1 MSQKLVVIS
10 QWMDVA
16 EAKAL
21 VKSLVAEGK
30 YAKGQVKLSSYRW
43 KDLKDHDKGYLARVH
58 AVPGICPELEI
69 GETGRKSKVEPST
82 TVGSEMTQTEPTM
95 NLTVDFRRGKMK
107 EMTTSTGTLAA

>member
-58 AVPGICPELEI
+58 AVPGICPEMEI
-69 GETGRKSKVEPST
+69 AETGRRTKVEPST
-82 TVGSEMTQTEPTM
+82 TVGSEMMQTEPTL
-95 NLTVDFRRGKMK
+95 NLAVDFRRGKMK
-107 EMTTSTGTLAA
+107 ELTTSTGTLAA

>member
-58 AVPGICPELEI
+58 AVPGICPEMEI
-69 GETGRKSKVEPST
+69 GETGRKTKVEPST
-82 TVGSEMTQTEPTM
+82 TVGSEMMQTEPTM
-95 NLTVDFRRGKMK
+95 NLMVDVRRGKMK
-107 EMTTSTGTLAA
+107 ELTTSTGTLAA

>member
-1 MSQKLVVIS
+1 MTNKLVVIS

-16 EAKAL
+16 DAKAL
-21 VKSLVAEGK
+21 VKSLIEQGK

-69 GETGRKSKVEPST
+69 AETGRKTKVAPST
-82 TVGSEMTQTEPTM
+82 TVGSEMMQTEPTL
-95 NLTVDFRRGKMK
+95 NLAVDFRRGKMK
-107 EMTTSTGTLAA
+107 ELTTSTGTLAA

>member
-21 VKSLVAEGK
+21 VKSLVAKGK

-69 GETGRKSKVEPST
+69 GETGRKTKVEPST
-82 TVGSEMTQTEPTM
+82 TVGSEMMQSEPTM
-95 NLTVDFRRGKMK
+95 NLMVDVRRGKMK

>member
-58 AVPGICPELEI
+58 AVPGICPEMEI
-69 GETGRKSKVEPST
+69 GETGRKTKVEPST
-82 TVGSEMTQTEPTM
+82 TVGSEMMQTEPTM
-95 NLTVDFRRGKMK
+95 NLMVDVRRGKMK

>member
-69 GETGRKSKVEPST
+69 GETGRKTKVEPST
-82 TVGSEMTQTEPTM
+82 TVGSEMMQSEPTM
-95 NLTVDFRRGKMK
+95 NLMVDVRQGKMK

>member
-1 MSQKLVVIS
+1 MTNKLVVIS

-16 EAKAL
+16 DAKAL
-21 VKSLVAEGK
+21 VKSLIEQGK

-69 GETGRKSKVEPST
+69 AETGRKTKVEPST
-82 TVGSEMTQTEPTM
+82 TVGSEMMQTEPTL
-95 NLTVDFRRGKMK
+95 NLAVDFRRGKMK
-107 EMTTSTGTLAA
+107 ELTTSTGTLAA

>member
-69 GETGRKSKVEPST
+69 GETGRKTKVEPST
-82 TVGSEMTQTEPTM
+82 TVGSEMMQTEPTM
-95 NLTVDFRRGKMK
+95 NLMVDVRRGKMK
-107 EMTTSTGTLAA
+107 ELTTSTGTLAA

>member
-10 QWMDVA
+10 QWMDAA

-58 AVPGICPELEI
+58 AVPGICPEMEI
-69 GETGRKSKVEPST
+69 GETGRKTKVEPST
-82 TVGSEMTQTEPTM
+82 TVGSEMMQTEPTM
-95 NLTVDFRRGKMK
+95 NLMVDVRRGKMK
-107 EMTTSTGTLAA
+107 ELTTSTGTLAA